1 MAELATLARPYAL
14 AAFGL
19 AKEQNALASWAESL
33 HNLAIVAQNDTAKT
47 VLNSPKFADA
57 DKLSV
62 FTHVVTSLTDAGKNL
77 VTTLIE
83 RDRISLLPAIA
94 AQFNALKHVAENVAV
109 ANIRT
114 AMPLTDAQK
123 NDLQASLAKRYG
135 KTITLAET
143 VDASLIA
150 GAIISIGDN
159 VIDGSA
165 SGRLTA
171 MTTELTA

>member
-1 MAELATLARPYAL
+1 
-14 AAFGL
+14 
-19 AKEQNALASWAESL
+19 
-33 HNLAIVAQNDTAKT
+33 
-47 VLNSPKFADA
+47 
-57 DKLSV
+57 
-62 FTHVVTSLTDAGKNL
+62 
-77 VTTLIE
+77 
-83 RDRISLLPAIA
+83 LPAIA

-109 ANIRT
+109 AHIRT